1 MVREQLG
8 VTRSLRTEDTHPLPT
23 THCPMPTTRRLISAS
38 ASPGG
43 YATTPER
50 NPERLTHKFEV
61 SQERTVELTHGSQQ
75 VWSRV
80 RWTSAAGVQAVNRD
94 ITGFGVGS
102 AGVCVLSAFV
112 YSYRGRWMEWDR
124 GYAGCSASE
133 WYGRRG
139 IT

>member
-1 MVREQLG
+1 MLF
-8 VTRSLRTEDTHPLPT
+8 TSAIA
-23 THCPMPTTRRLISAS
+23 HCPLPTTRRLISAS
-38 ASPGG
+38 ASPEG

-50 NPERLTHKFEV
+50 NPERLAHKFEV

-80 RWTSAAGVQAVNRD
+80 RWTSAAGVQAVNGD

-112 YSYRGRWMEWDR
+112 DDD
-124 GYAGCSASE
+124 
-133 WYGRRG
+133 
-139 IT
+139 